1 MKITNSERN
10 MSFMSVT
17 VSRSL
22 LPVCLLG
29 IMLQLHN
36 FGFPASVRK
45 KLDTTYTS
53 SPQRH
58 SEAVNLQQTQ
68 SHHLWS
74 MEWWQQSRLD
84 ALAFDPR
91 VSGIGKPSVAISMLR
106 YTCSLERWLMQADP
120 QNDANH
126 RRKPYAWHERESW
139 ICLHFWPWLCT
150 SESVEVVLKL
160 FSKCWTSEW

>member
-58 SEAVNLQQTQ
+58 SEAVNVN
-68 SHHLWS
+68 H
-74 MEWWQQSRLD
+74 EF
-84 ALAFDPR
+84 AFISDL
-91 VSGIGKPSVAISMLR
+91 GSV
-106 YTCSLERWLMQADP
+106 QA
-120 QNDANH
+120 
-126 RRKPYAWHERESW
+126 KVW
-139 ICLHFWPWLCT
+139 
-150 SESVEVVLKL
+150 KL
-160 FSKCWTSEW
+160 F